1 MCKPLAVGTQR
12 SQWQAYLLW
21 RASSNFPLCLSYCG
35 LCVCVCVH
43 AVQWVIFDPINLL
56 THSQELALGCE
67 PFAAALPSLTHTD
80 SDQAK
85 QTLGYDPA
93 LFTCK
98 MGGKPLT
105 WYSCKSKNTSCL
117 CERECSLSCCTTFLH
132 YTIFLHIIHTW
143 WTMLSNA
150 EVP

>member
-1 MCKPLAVGTQR
+1 M
-12 SQWQAYLLW
+12 
-21 RASSNFPLCLSYCG
+21 
-35 LCVCVCVH
+35 
-43 AVQWVIFDPINLL
+43 IFDPINLL

-98 MGGKPLT
+98 MGGGNL
-105 WYSCKSKNTSCL
+105 L
-117 CERECSLSCCTTFLH
+117 HDILVSLK
-132 YTIFLHIIHTW
+132 IHPVCVKG
-143 WTMLSNA
+143 N
-150 EVP
+150 VH